1 MNPLIPSYRKKIY
14 WIVIFFMGSLI
25 ISGVTAMPVETELG
39 WLLQT
44 LTPNTVLSN
53 WLLKVYEGVLVTNV
67 IYPFIAYGFDWLA
80 FAHIV
85 IALAFIG
92 VLRNPVQNLWIIEW
106 AMLCCIAI
114 IPFAFI
120 ASHFRHIPFG
130 WTVIDCMFGII
141 GIVPLWYCRKL
152 ILKLEA
158 MESEDRRN
166 IVF

>member
-1 MNPLIPSYRKKIY
+1 MNPLIPSYRKKISL
-14 WIVIFFMGSLI
+14 IIIFFMGALI

-44 LTPNTVLSN
+44 LTPGTILHN
-53 WLLKVYEGVLVTNV
+53 WLLKVYQGVLVTN
-67 IYPFIAYGFDWLA
+67 INYPFIAYGFDWLA

-92 VLRNPVQNLWIIEW
+92 VLRKPVQNLWIIEW
-106 AMLCCIAI
+106 AMLCCVAI

-120 ASHFRHIPFG
+120 ASYFRHIPIG

-141 GIVPLWYCRKL
+141 GIIPLWYCRVL
-152 ILKLEA
+152 IQKLEL
-158 MESEDRRN
+158 MENEDKRN